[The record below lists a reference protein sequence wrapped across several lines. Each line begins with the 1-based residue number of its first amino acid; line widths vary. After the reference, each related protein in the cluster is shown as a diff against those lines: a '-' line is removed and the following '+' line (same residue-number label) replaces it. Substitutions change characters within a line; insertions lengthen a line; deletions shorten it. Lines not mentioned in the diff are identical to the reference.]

1 MNTKNSN
8 LFTNAIEQELQKQF
22 PMGSSLEQQVV
33 VKIFNPFG
41 SWTWYIMNQD
51 PHNPDYLWGIVNGF
65 EVEMGSISKSELEG
79 LRVPPFNMPLERD
92 LYFKQVS
99 AKEIW
104 EKLNNGGRP

>member
-8 LFTNAIEQELQKQF
+8 LFTKTIEQELQKQF

-51 PHNPDYLWGIVNGF
+51 PNDQDYLWGIVDGF
-65 EVEMGSISKSELEG
+65 DVEMGSISKKELED
-79 LRVPPFNMPLERD
+79 LRVPPFNMPLEKD
-92 LYFKQVS
+92 LYFKPIS
-99 AKEIW
+99 AKELW
-104 EKLNNGGRP
+104 EKLNREKP